1 MTRKHVVALAFCL
14 LAAGCQSAAST
25 LPALSP
31 APVASPSPS
40 ASPSAAPTALPAPTA
55 TPSPTQ
61 TATPTPLPTGV
72 PGALAFVQAYEDAL
86 LTGNFDQAWSMI
98 APGSMA
104 GATLDSYT
112 AERTAFLQTSG
123 KGYAVV
129 ANPPDSMPLAG
140 WLNGQPF
147 AAQIDQAHA
156 VLVKVTWTALAD
168 NNAGWEM
175 WVVNPVSGGAG
186 WELYEVR

>member
-14 LAAGCQSAAST
+14 LLAGCQSAAST

-31 APVASPSPS
+31 APVPSPSPS
-40 ASPSAAPTALPAPTA
+40 VSSSVPPTALPAPTP
-55 TPSPTQ
+55 TPAPTQ
-61 TATPTPLPTGV
+61 TATPTPLPTGL
-72 PGALAFVQAYEDAL
+72 PGALAFVQAYEGAL
-86 LTGNFDQAWSMI
+86 LTGNFEQAWSMI
-98 APGSMA
+98 APGSMP
-104 GATLDSYT
+104 GVTLASYT
-112 AERTAFLQTSG
+112 AERTAFLQSSG

-129 ANPPDSMPLAG
+129 ANPPDSMTLAE
-140 WLNGQPF
+140 WLKGQPF

-175 WVVNPVSGGAG
+175 WVVNPVKGGDG